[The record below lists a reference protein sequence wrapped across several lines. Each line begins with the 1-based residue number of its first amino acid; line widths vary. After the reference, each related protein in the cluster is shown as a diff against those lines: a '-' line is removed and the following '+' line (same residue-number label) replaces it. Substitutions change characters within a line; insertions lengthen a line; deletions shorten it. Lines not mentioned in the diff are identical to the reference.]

1 MCLKATGSDKKLTK
15 GSVYGKKLTNNA
27 YFIRHPYNIERSSI
41 PDLEK
46 ALNSNLSLNTNL

>member
-46 ALNSNLSLNTNL
+46 VLNSNLSLNTNL